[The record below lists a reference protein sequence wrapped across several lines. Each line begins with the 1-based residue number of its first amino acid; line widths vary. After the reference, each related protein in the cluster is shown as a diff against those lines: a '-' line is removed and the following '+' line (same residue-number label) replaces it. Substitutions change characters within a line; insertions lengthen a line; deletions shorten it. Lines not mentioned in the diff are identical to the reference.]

1 MVQRRELL
9 HRDVV
14 GDYCPLFLGPDTALY
29 PKDET
34 DHHSFLHN
42 FCSEVFFPDSSCLN
56 IFAMMVKKGLFLSL
70 DSNMQFQIMD
80 SDTIV

>member
-42 FCSEVFFPDSSCLN
+42 FCSEVFFPDSSSGYMPRRGIAGINRHFYLKQN
-56 IFAMMVKKGLFLSL
+56 IVHF
-70 DSNMQFQIMD
+70 
-80 SDTIV
+80 